1 MRYLMLIVW
10 VFFPLNAQESLSNS
24 VTNCSSIN
32 GDLERLECFDNLAK
46 SFKLTNPQNFAPIK
60 ASKWTI
66 NQSINPLND
75 EKKVTAILAAVS
87 GKSRWRES
95 IYMIVRCDSKKL
107 EMYIN
112 WKDYLGSSANVTSRI
127 GSLKA
132 ETMSWNL
139 STDSQAT
146 FFRGDVK
153 KLLATMVDYDSYI
166 AQITPY
172 NESPVTAIFE
182 TQGLKEVIDSF
193 KDECYVDL
201 S

>member
-1 MRYLMLIVW
+1 MLIVW

-32 GDLERLECFDNLAK
+32 GDLERLECFDNLAD
-46 SFKLTNPQNFAPIK
+46 SFKLTNPQKLAPIK

-87 GKSRWRES
+87 GKSSWREN

-112 WKDYLGSSANVTSRI
+112 WQDYLGSSARVTSRI
-127 GSLKA
+127 GGLKA
-132 ETMSWNL
+132 ETRNWNL

-146 FFRGDVK
+146 FFTGDVK
-153 KLLATMVDYDSYI
+153 KLLATMVNYERYV

-172 NESPVTAIFE
+172 NESPVTAVFE
-182 TQGLKEVIDSF
+182 TQGLMEVIDSF
-193 KDECYVDL
+193 NDEGYVDL
-201 S
+201 TEC